1 MFEMNFTSEFPRPP
15 NRREYSRVK
24 TVVPFGTR
32 LVPPEERER
41 LLSRVSNQTAV
52 DLGGL
57 PEIPD
62 QALAEW
68 LAMINRKLD
77 LILNT
82 LGAQKMGF
90 NALPVRQISISGGG
104 LSFHSQEPF
113 TRGDIVEVM
122 MVLSS
127 GTSVALYIY
136 GEVVAAD
143 RRDDSFEIGL
153 KFVAMGDEIREEI
166 CRFVFERERQILRD
180 KRG

>member
-1 MFEMNFTSEFPRPP
+1 M
-15 NRREYSRVK
+15 
-24 TVVPFGTR
+24 PFGAR
-32 LVPPEERER
+32 LVPPEEREN

-68 LAMINRKLD
+68 LSMINRKLD

-82 LGAQKMGF
+82 LGAQKLGF
-90 NALPVRQISISGGG
+90 NSLPVQQINISGGG

-127 GTSVALYIY
+127 GTSVALYVY
-136 GEVVAAD
+136 GDVVAVD
-143 RRDDSFEIGL
+143 RRDELFEIGV
-153 KFVAMGDEIREEI
+153 KYAAMDDEIREEI
-166 CRFVFERERQILRD
+166 CKFVFHRERQIIRE
-180 KRG
+180 KRR